1 MTSKIKKFFILLC
14 IIVLVSFS
22 AACSNKVSTEGQV
35 PLGGELFESELF
47 SISGL
52 NKSVNVGR
60 YVIAKFEIPQR
71 FYAVEEDVPIEVD
84 YQDDGTG
91 IPVYI
96 RNNQRFFHPVVLAQ
110 QGLRQLAGFYFTDE
124 SKFLKRSVRIAN
136 ALKIG
141 AHWSRGAMWFPYHF
155 SFALHGNVDETAA
168 PPWYSGMA
176 QGQALSLFSRLF
188 EATSDSQYLS
198 DASAIFNSLALVG
211 ISAEPWVTR
220 MSGKFLWI
228 EEYPTPVQDET
239 LNGFLFAIFGI
250 YDYWLVT
257 DDPRAHLL
265 LQASIATIDH
275 FMESFRIEGQISSYC
290 LAHKVQSER
299 YHEVHIEQLSFLARI
314 SSEPRFQAWS
324 DLLASDH

>member
-1 MTSKIKKFFILLC
+1 M
-14 IIVLVSFS
+14 LVSLS
-22 AACSNKVSTEGQV
+22 AACSNKNSAIAQP

-52 NKSVNVGR
+52 SEPVNVGR
-60 YVIAKFEIPQR
+60 YTIAKFDIPQR
-71 FYAVEEDVPIEVD
+71 FYAIEEGVPIAVD
-84 YQDDGTG
+84 YKDDGTG
-91 IPVYI
+91 IPVYT

-124 SKFLKRSVRIAN
+124 SKFLKRAVRIAN
-136 ALKIG
+136 ALKNG
-141 AHWSRGAMWFPYHF
+141 ANWSRGAMWFPYNF
-155 SFALHGNVDETAA
+155 PFALHGNVDETAA

-188 EATSDSQYLS
+188 EATGDSQYLS
-198 DASAIFNSLALVG
+198 DASSVFGSLALVG
-211 ISAEPWVTR
+211 ISSDPWVTR
-220 MSGKFLWI
+220 LSGKFLWI
-228 EEYPTPVQDET
+228 EEYPNPVRDET

-257 DDPRAHLL
+257 NDPRAHLL

-275 FMESFRIEGQISSYC
+275 SMESFRMEGQISNYC
-290 LAHKVQSER
+290 LTHKVQSER
-299 YHEVHIEQLSFLARI
+299 YHELHIEQLAFLARL

-324 DLLASDH
+324 VLLAADH